1 MCQWRFVRWG
11 QTRKLDRCETGTWWC
26 TFWFSYCFCTHTRM
40 HTHTH
45 PHTFNL
51 PFPGLPRWAGSRK
64 VKPIWILLKQER
76 VSGSGISWAMYES
89 APHSRQITTPEP
101 HHSVFYW
108 LYALPAA
115 QPTASKLWR
124 HMMWDLLF
132 LHIIPETISADHY
145 WLFLW
150 FLVSDSCH
158 KCSNVPVL
166 ISCYQWHQEPECVPG
181 QNYSRGL
188 LSLPCSTVWAEAEHR
203 ASKLAHAGH
212 RCAQSWLEFHS
223 NFKIRYGYERVTDIS
238 YQYDHCINWIFFA
251 FTSVAKHPAWP
262 QVPT

>member
-1 MCQWRFVRWG
+1 MMYVLVFI
-11 QTRKLDRCETGTWWC
+11 L
-26 TFWFSYCFCTHTRM
+26 FL

-45 PHTFNL
+45 THTFNL

-76 VSGSGISWAMYES
+76 VSGSGISWAMYKS

-132 LHIIPETISADHY
+132 LHIIPETISTDHC

-181 QNYSRGL
+181 QNYSRG
-188 LSLPCSTVWAEAEHR
+188 PYCHR
-203 ASKLAHAGH
+203 HAAQYGLRQNTRH
-212 RCAQSWLEFHS
+212 QSWLM
-223 NFKIRYGYERVTDIS
+223 RDTDVHKV
-238 YQYDHCINWIFFA
+238 D
-251 FTSVAKHPAWP
+251 
-262 QVPT
+262 